1 MTMAGTDRAPLR
13 RMVSRAAA
21 PADDPPPTPARVLR
35 IALTRA
41 AARAAGLSVTALGV
55 SDDRL
60 ALADL
65 LARLED
71 GWLFLSLEG
80 DGGPGLVAIDRGFL
94 GAVTE
99 MQMRRKLSAAEPDSR
114 PLTGADAAL
123 AEPLVAAMLGELRLA
138 AGGTS
143 LDGWVDGWQTGARLA
158 DLRALGLALPER
170 DFRLIGLSV
179 WLGAG
184 DRQGQLMIAL
194 PEAPVAPPDADR
206 ADRAA
211 AWAQALADNVLA
223 APAAV
228 TAILTR
234 LRLPLADVQAFALGQ
249 QIALPGVR
257 LTAVRIESPDG
268 RVVGRGRLGQSGGM
282 RAIRIEAEEPQDL
295 TDGPGLLAGP

>member
-1 MTMAGTDRAPLR
+1 
-13 RMVSRAAA
+13 MVSRAAPVA
-21 PADDPPPTPARVLR
+21 EDPPPTPARVLR

-41 AARAAGLSVTALGV
+41 AERAAGLNVTALGV
-55 SDDRL
+55 SDERV

-71 GWLFLSLEG
+71 GWLFLTLEG
-80 DGGPGLVAIDRGFL
+80 AGGGGLFAVDRGFL
-94 GAVTE
+94 AAVTE
-99 MQMRRKLSAAEPDSR
+99 MQMRRKLSAAPPDAR

-123 AEPLVAAMLGELRLA
+123 AEPLVAAMLAEVRA
-138 AGGTS
+138 AASGTA
-143 LDGWVDGWQTGARLA
+143 LDGWVDGWQPGGRLA
-158 DLRALGLALPER
+158 DLRAVGLVLPER

-184 DRQGQLMIAL
+184 DRQGQMLIAL
-194 PEAPVAPPDADR
+194 PEAPSAPPE

-211 AWAQALADNVLA
+211 QAAVWSKALQDNVLS

-234 LRLPLADVQAFALGQ
+234 LRLPLADVQGFAPGR

-257 LTAVRIESPDG
+257 LTAVRIEAADG
-268 RVVGRGRLGQSGGM
+268 RLAGRGRLGQSGGM
-282 RAIRIEAEEPQDL
+282 RAIRIEPEPPPDL
-295 TDGPGLLAGP
+295 SDGPGLIAGG